1 MRYILRL
8 RGGSLGASGMIKSK
22 NLVAVLRRDANYV
35 GRAIVV
41 IVFAS
46 FAAIAVAAA
55 LYDLY
60 SIRN

>member
-1 MRYILRL
+1 
-8 RGGSLGASGMIKSK
+8 MIKSK
-22 NLVAVLRRDANYV
+22 NLVSTLRRDAMFV
-35 GRAIVV
+35 GRAVV
-41 IVFAS
+41 FIVFVS

>member
-1 MRYILRL
+1 
-8 RGGSLGASGMIKSK
+8 MIKSK